1 MIVFLFNCKSTIFFK
16 IIITLNDIA
25 REVHGGPEGVRST
38 ERSEA
43 RNAPTRS
50 EAEGH
55 AQVKISLFITPKM
68 LINTITTTK

>member
-1 MIVFLFNCKSTIFFK
+1 MFRQP
-16 IIITLNDIA
+16 

-55 AQVKISLFITPKM
+55 ALRKSMNARHKP
-68 LINTITTTK
+68 TTCPC

>member
-1 MIVFLFNCKSTIFFK
+1 M
-16 IIITLNDIA
+16 
-25 REVHGGPEGVRST
+25 HGGPEGVRST

-55 AQVKISLFITPKM
+55 ALRKINPAIPDSGNPAKGNPDEENFAKKITIRP
-68 LINTITTTK
+68 NTSTLLVF